1 MKKYILFYLVSIMFF
16 SCKKRNKEEWTVF
29 LKEKIENTSWE
40 TGYNNEN
47 IIFKND
53 SLRLMRNDS
62 LIKEISYNIEG
73 KPPTGLMGYGSLF
86 YLRTNNKKFELKFW
100 DNYKILVLRNYEPI
114 NFLLTS
120 KKDKEVIDS
129 LILNGMIKENISNR
143 FSIQKI
149 DSILSNK

>member
-1 MKKYILFYLVSIMFF
+1 MFF